1 VSSLWFLNG
10 VRKGIKTE
18 RYPSTDP
25 VSAPQ
30 WPSRLS
36 GNNGDSCPVDAITP
50 EGWIMEKCIF
60 CRRCLPDYQPTGEQD
75 IFTVKKSEKT
85 FRKSFHVFPLDS
97 GACGSCNMEFLS
109 IFSPQYDANRLG
121 IFMVNTPRHAD
132 AIVII
137 GVMTPGMKEALD
149 RAYEAMPEPRLVVA
163 LGACAVTGGIVGDAP
178 LDREKYHV
186 EIAGCPPSPYTILA
200 ALNAARGGSNS
211 RRDSGSVS
219 MEVR

>member
-1 VSSLWFLNG
+1 
-10 VRKGIKTE
+10 
-18 RYPSTDP
+18 
-25 VSAPQ
+25 
-30 WPSRLS
+30 
-36 GNNGDSCPVDAITP
+36 
-50 EGWIMEKCIF
+50 MEKCIF

-178 LDREKYHV
+178 LDRERYHV

-200 ALNAARGGSNS
+200 ALNAGRGGSNS
-211 RRDSGSVS
+211 RRGPGSAS

>member
-1 VSSLWFLNG
+1 MSSLWFLNG

-121 IFMVNTPRHAD
+121 IFLVNTPRHAD
-132 AIVII
+132 AIVIM

-163 LGACAVTGGIVGDAP
+163 LGACAVTGGIVGGAP